1 MWFKN
6 LYIVQLTDPFAF
18 TAEELAEKLLDHCAK
33 PCGVLQEFSY
43 GWTPPL
49 GRNSEMLV
57 HSISHFHL
65 IAVRKESKLLPASI
79 VRDALNEK
87 VAELEQLHGR
97 KVGGKEKAK
106 MREET
111 RYELMSRAFH
121 KSQILYGYVDT
132 KNNWLVIDTT
142 NAKKADEFLELLRK
156 SLGKLDVATLETQ
169 QPPGSVMTNWLLHK
183 QSLSGFTIETSCQM
197 IDPQDVHTVIK
208 CVNHDLAAEEIIR
221 HLQAHKQVT
230 ELALTWNSQLSFT
243 LTDNLLIKRFQ
254 FLDMIEAE
262 HEEIVA
268 ETAEEKFDADF
279 AIMTAAIS
287 ELLPAVF
294 SLFGELVKP
303 NKIENPN
310 FLAT

>member
-6 LYIVQLTDPFAF
+6 LSIVQLTDPFTL
-18 TAEELAEKLLDHCAK
+18 TAEELAEKLLNNCAK

-57 HSISHFHL
+57 HSISHYHL

-97 KVGGKEKAK
+97 KIGSKEKIK

-121 KSQILYGYVDT
+121 KSQTLYGYIDT
-132 KNNWLVIDTT
+132 KNNWLIMDTT
-142 NAKKADEFLELLRK
+142 NAKKVDEFLELLRK
-156 SLGKLDVATLETQ
+156 SLGKLDVATLQTQ
-169 QPPGSVMTNWLLHK
+169 QIPRTVMTDWLLHK
-183 QSLSGFTIETSCQM
+183 QSPHEFTIETSCQM

-208 CVNHDLAAEEIIR
+208 CVNHDLTADEIIR

-230 ELALTWNSQLSFT
+230 ELALTWNNQLSFT

-254 FLDMIEAE
+254 FLDIIEAE

-268 ETAEEKFDADF
+268 ETAEEKFDADY

-294 SLFGELVKP
+294 SLFGDLVKP
-303 NKIENPN
+303 NKTEKID
-310 FLAT
+310 FLAA